1 MPGRTVILRALR
13 YKPGLIDPPRF
24 QDFTIHMPQSASVLD
39 ALEDLRLRQDKTLMY
54 RHACHHASCG
64 TCACLINGHER
75 LACATQLEELDCELI
90 VVAPLR
96 GFAVVGDL
104 VVDMTAFYGDL
115 CEDWSGLRAVAKSP
129 GSPGKARPFSRF
141 ENCIECGACRSA
153 CPVTHTG
160 QPFLGPAALAALDN
174 ELVKSPQ
181 KAAKLL
187 SLADGPRGVQ
197 HCTRALTC
205 SRVCPTGVFPARH
218 IAALRR
224 RLRQTGSQPS
234 S

>member
-1 MPGRTVILRALR
+1 
-13 YKPGLIDPPRF
+13 
-24 QDFTIHMPQSASVLD
+24 
-39 ALEDLRLRQDKTLMY
+39 MY

-75 LACATQLEELDCELI
+75 LACTTQLGELDRGLI
-90 VVAPLR
+90 TVAPLK
-96 GFAVVGDL
+96 GFTVVGDL
-104 VVDMTAFYGDL
+104 VVDPSALYEDL
-115 CEDWSGLRAVAKSP
+115 CEDWSGSRTVANPP
-129 GSPGKARPFSRF
+129 GFPREAGSFTRF

-160 QPFLGPAALAALDN
+160 QPFLGPAALAALNN
-174 ELVKSPQ
+174 ELVKSPR

-187 SLADGPRGVQ
+187 TLADGPHGVQ
-197 HCTRALTC
+197 HCTRALDC

-218 IAALRR
+218 IEALRR
-224 RLRQTGSQPS
+224 RLRRRDSQES